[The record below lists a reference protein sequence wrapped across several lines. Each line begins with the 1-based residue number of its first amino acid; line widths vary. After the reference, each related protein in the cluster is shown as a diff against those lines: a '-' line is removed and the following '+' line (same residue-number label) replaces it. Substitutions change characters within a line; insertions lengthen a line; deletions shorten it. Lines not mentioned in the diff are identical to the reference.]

1 MASYNFLDSNL
12 FVKALERVFTLEF
25 FQLSRCV
32 LVKELVN
39 GQISTANTD
48 INLVLVYSNMNFL
61 GAKLIDSVTLTH
73 EHDLELLSVG
83 EVVNVFGQLAVHD
96 VTLQRNV
103 HGNSSLQV
111 DDVLFQSGNLLQ
123 GSFQFV
129 LTGFESS

>member
-96 VTLQRNV
+96 IALQRNV

-111 DDVLFQSGNLLQ
+111 DDILFQSGNLLQ